1 MRLTRRLL
9 LAAPALLPASA
20 RAQAPWPTRAITL
33 VVPYAAGG
41 GADVITRAAAPLMER
56 ALGQP
61 VVVENRP
68 GGATA
73 LAATAVSQARPD
85 GYTLLMGTTSL
96 AINPALQPGLTPRE
110 PMRELAPVGP
120 VYRNPFVL
128 QVHPGLPVTS
138 LAEFVAHAR
147 ANPGK
152 LNYGSAGIGTV
163 NHLAFELLAREAR
176 IELEHIPYRGGAP
189 ALVDLRA
196 GRVQALFSSALEAM
210 PLIRDGA
217 SRAIAVSSASRIG
230 LLPEVPPVADSIP
243 GFDVAFWQGLFAP
256 PATPPAVIAR
266 LAEALRAATTD
277 AELRRRMAEQGVD
290 LVIGG
295 PQEIA
300 RMLAEETAV
309 WARVVRDANIRVD

>member
-1 MRLTRRLL
+1 MRATRR
-9 LAAPALLPASA
+9 ALLGFPAILATPSL
-20 RAQAPWPTRAITL
+20 AQGTWPTRAVTL
-33 VVPYAAGG
+33 VVPYAPGG
-41 GADVITRAAAPLMER
+41 GADVITRAAAPMMER

-61 VVVENRP
+61 VVVENRA

-73 LAATAVSQARPD
+73 LAATYVSQARAD

-96 AINPALQPGLTPRE
+96 AINPALQPNLTPRD

-128 QVHPGLPVTS
+128 QVHASLPVRT
-138 LAEFVAHAR
+138 LAEFVAYAK

-152 LNYGSAGIGTV
+152 LDYGSAGIGTV
-163 NHLAFELLAREAR
+163 NHLAFVLLAKEAG
-176 IELEHIPYRGGAP
+176 IEVEHIPYRGGGP
-189 ALVDLRA
+189 ALLDLRA

-210 PLIRDGA
+210 PLIQDRV
-217 SRAIAVSSASRIG
+217 SRAIAVSSATRIA
-230 LLPEVPPVADSIP
+230 LFPDVPPVADSIP

-256 PATPPAVIAR
+256 VGTPDAVVAR

-277 AELRRRMAEQGVD
+277 AELRRRMTEQGVD

-300 RMLAEETAV
+300 RMLADETAT
-309 WARVVRDANIRVD
+309 WARVVRGANIRVD